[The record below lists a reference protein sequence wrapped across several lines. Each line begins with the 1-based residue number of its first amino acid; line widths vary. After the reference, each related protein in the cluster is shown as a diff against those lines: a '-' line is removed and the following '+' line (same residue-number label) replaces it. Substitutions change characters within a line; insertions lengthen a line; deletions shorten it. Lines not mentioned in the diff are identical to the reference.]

1 MANEGR
7 TQRVGDQIQR
17 ELGGILLQEI
27 QDPRLGMIT
36 VNEVKVSRDLAWADV
51 YYTRMDADDAGDSE
65 KALGGAAGYIRS
77 LLAARMSLRSVPRL
91 RFHFDPTVANARRME
106 DLIDRAVQSDRQ
118 AAGKL
123 PDGDDA

>member
-17 ELGGILLQEI
+17 ELAGILLQEI

-65 KALGGAAGYIRS
+65 QVLGGAAGYIRS
-77 LLAARMSLRSVPRL
+77 LLAKSMSLRSVPRL
-91 RFHFDPTVANARRME
+91 RFHFDATVANARRME
-106 DLIDRAVQSDRQ
+106 DLIDRAVQADQVAADRRQ
-118 AAGKL
+118 G
-123 PDGDDA
+123 GEEQ